1 MKGSKL
7 FPFLALSLCLYVLLM
22 TACGS
27 SHPPNGPGALNIANS
42 TLPQGVVL
50 SAYSVTLVPT
60 GGVGPYTWTLNSGA
74 LPPGLTLSSGGVIS
88 GTPPITDLDPTGAA
102 MTYNFVVKVTDS
114 QTPTAAYQTKSFSI
128 IINPLPLVTSTT
140 LPNGIIGVPYTGGAL
155 TNSGGLAPFTWT
167 TVPNPDP
174 LPAGLSLSGSSIAGT
189 PTGPAKT
196 SNFTIQV
203 TDADGNTASANVS
216 ITITGKLQGTFA
228 FSFNGF
234 NNGQPFYTVGSFV
247 GDGAGN
253 LSGVLDQ
260 NGVGAP
266 PITKAP
272 LTGTYSINSNGLGTM
287 TLTFSGVT
295 YNCDLGP
302 SLKGDLKFILA
313 DPNSPQIYG
322 SGVIKTQNIS
332 NLTGLTSIAGG
343 WALGFFGVDN
353 GGNRSAGAGSFKV
366 ATSGILTSGI
376 ADTND
381 NGTVNNGTGQ
391 SLNLTGSW
399 ALDAEFASTGRGT
412 AALNVGG
419 NPQDY
424 AFYVVNPKSELIAV
438 QTDPASSGLS
448 LVSLL
453 QPVLNVTGGGFSNGT
468 LNASSVMELNG
479 YTGGSSPLPD
489 VQLGV
494 STFDGKGNITL
505 FQTDENKGGTATQNV
520 FTNTGTYN
528 VDPTTGRTTVTGLGS
543 GPQPVWYLV
552 NANNGFVIGT
562 DSSVTQGQFEP
573 QSGAPFNLGAFLI
586 SYAGGTIQP
595 VLASVT
601 NEVDSTVIPAPGGT
615 LVVTYDTSGSAT
627 GEPMMNL
634 MLSSTYLLGDDPGK
648 TGMNTTG
655 KILLTAVGSAPTN
668 SCMCTAIVYIIT
680 APASGST
687 DRSLNKWASIN
698 IATPTASPAP
708 DPNPRLT
715 VVQST
720 SQ

>member
-1 MKGSKL
+1 
-7 FPFLALSLCLYVLLM
+7 
-22 TACGS
+22 
-27 SHPPNGPGALNIANS
+27 
-42 TLPQGVVL
+42 
-50 SAYSVTLVPT
+50 
-60 GGVGPYTWTLNSGA
+60 
-74 LPPGLTLSSGGVIS
+74 
-88 GTPPITDLDPTGAA
+88 
-102 MTYNFVVKVTDS
+102 
-114 QTPTAAYQTKSFSI
+114 
-128 IINPLPLVTSTT
+128 
-140 LPNGIIGVPYTGGAL
+140 
-155 TNSGGLAPFTWT
+155 
-167 TVPNPDP
+167 
-174 LPAGLSLSGSSIAGT
+174 
-189 PTGPAKT
+189 
-196 SNFTIQV
+196 
-203 TDADGNTASANVS
+203 
-216 ITITGKLQGTFA
+216 
-228 FSFNGF
+228 
-234 NNGQPFYTVGSFV
+234 
-247 GDGAGN
+247 
-253 LSGVLDQ
+253 
-260 NGVGAP
+260 
-266 PITKAP
+266 
-272 LTGTYSINSNGLGTM
+272 
-287 TLTFSGVT
+287 LTFSGVT

-322 SGVIKTQNIS
+322 SGVIKAQSLPS
-332 NLTGLTSIAGG
+332 NLSVSSLAGS
-343 WALGFFGVDN
+343 WALGFFGVDPT
-353 GGNRSAGAGSFKV
+353 GNRSAGAGSFK
-366 ATSGILTSGI
+366 ATTSGSLTGI
-376 ADTND
+376 EDTND
-381 NGTVNNGTGQ
+381 NGTVQSQVSTNGSFDT
-391 SLNLTGSW
+391 NLDMT
-399 ALDAEFASTGRGT
+399 TGRGT
-412 AALNVGG
+412 ATLNVGA
-419 NPQDY
+419 NILHY
-424 AFYVVNPKSELIAV
+424 VLYVVNPKSELIAV

-453 QPVLNVTGGGFSNGT
+453 QPVINVTGGGFSNGT
-468 LNASSVMELNG
+468 LNATSVMELNG

-505 FQTDENKGGTATQNV
+505 FQTDENKGGTYIPPPTPPL
-520 FTNTGTYN
+520 TGTYN
-528 VDPTTGRTTVTGLGS
+528 VDPTTGRVTVMGLPGS
-543 GPQPVWYLV
+543 PPVWYLV
-552 NANNGFVIGT
+552 SANKGFVIGT
-562 DSSVTQGQFEP
+562 DSSVTQGSFEP
-573 QSGAPFNLGAFLI
+573 QLGAPFSLPSFLLT
-586 SYAGGTIQP
+586 YAGGTIQP

>member
-50 SAYSVTLVPT
+50 SVYSPPTGVTLVPT
-60 GGVGPYTWTLNSGA
+60 GGLGPYTWTLNSGA

-88 GTPPITDLDPTGAA
+88 GTPPITDLNSDGTA
-102 MTYNFVVKVTDS
+102 MTYNFAVKVTDS
-114 QTPTAAYQTKSFSI
+114 QTPTAAFQTKSFSI

-140 LPNGIIGVPYTGGAL
+140 LPNGTIGVAYTGGAL

-167 TVPNPDP
+167 IVPNPDP
-174 LPAGLSLSGSSIAGT
+174 LPAGLSLVGTSIAGT
-189 PTGPAKT
+189 PTGPAMT

-203 TDADGNTASANVS
+203 TDADSNTASANVS

-266 PITKAP
+266 PITDAP
-272 LTGTYSINSNGLGTM
+272 LTGTYSLNSNGLGTM

-295 YNCDLGP
+295 YNCDLAP

-322 SGVIKTQNIS
+322 SGIIKTQNLPS
-332 NLTGLTSIAGG
+332 NLSVSSLAGS

-399 ALDAEFASTGRGT
+399 TPDADFASTGRGT

-468 LNASSVMELNG
+468 LNATSVMELNG

-494 STFDGKGNITL
+494 STFDGIGHITL

-552 NANNGFVIGT
+552 SANKGFVIGT
-562 DSSVTQGQFEP
+562 DSSVTQGSFEP
-573 QSGAPFNLGAFLI
+573 QAGAPFSLPSFLL

-615 LVVTYDTSGSAT
+615 LVVTYDTSGGPGS
-627 GEPMMNL
+627 PPPPPQMNL
-634 MLSSTYLLGDDPGK
+634 MLSSVYALDPNNGA
-648 TGMNTTG
+648 TTG
-655 KILLTAVGSAPTN
+655 RFTLTAVGSPVV
-668 SCMCTAIVYIIT
+668 TAIVYMIT
-680 APASGST
+680 GTASGGT
-687 DRSLNKWASIN
+687 DTTANKWASIN
-698 IATPTASPAP
+698 VATPTGTP

-720 SQ
+720 H

>member
-1 MKGSKL
+1 
-7 FPFLALSLCLYVLLM
+7 
-22 TACGS
+22 
-27 SHPPNGPGALNIANS
+27 
-42 TLPQGVVL
+42 
-50 SAYSVTLVPT
+50 
-60 GGVGPYTWTLNSGA
+60 
-74 LPPGLTLSSGGVIS
+74 
-88 GTPPITDLDPTGAA
+88 
-102 MTYNFVVKVTDS
+102 
-114 QTPTAAYQTKSFSI
+114 
-128 IINPLPLVTSTT
+128 
-140 LPNGIIGVPYTGGAL
+140 
-155 TNSGGLAPFTWT
+155 
-167 TVPNPDP
+167 
-174 LPAGLSLSGSSIAGT
+174 
-189 PTGPAKT
+189 
-196 SNFTIQV
+196 
-203 TDADGNTASANVS
+203 
-216 ITITGKLQGTFA
+216 
-228 FSFNGF
+228 
-234 NNGQPFYTVGSFV
+234 
-247 GDGAGN
+247 
-253 LSGVLDQ
+253 
-260 NGVGAP
+260 
-266 PITKAP
+266 
-272 LTGTYSINSNGLGTM
+272 
-287 TLTFSGVT
+287 
-295 YNCDLGP
+295 
-302 SLKGDLKFILA
+302 
-313 DPNSPQIYG
+313 
-322 SGVIKTQNIS
+322 
-332 NLTGLTSIAGG
+332 
-343 WALGFFGVDN
+343 
-353 GGNRSAGAGSFKV
+353 
-366 ATSGILTSGI
+366 
-376 ADTND
+376 
-381 NGTVNNGTGQ
+381 
-391 SLNLTGSW
+391 
-399 ALDAEFASTGRGT
+399 
-412 AALNVGG
+412 
-419 NPQDY
+419 
-424 AFYVVNPKSELIAV
+424 LIAV

-543 GPQPVWYLV
+543 GPQPVWYLAG
-552 NANNGFVIGT
+552 ANRGFVIGT
-562 DSSVTQGQFEP
+562 DSSVTQGSFEP
-573 QSGAPFNLGAFLI
+573 QSGAPFSLPSFLLT
-586 SYAGGTIQP
+586 YAGGTIQP